1 MNIKYLF
8 FGLGLSLLLIFGV
21 FFALPDNN
29 LHLIFCNVGQGDAI
43 LVSRGSQ
50 QILIDGGP
58 NNKVLNCLSHNL
70 PFWDRTIELMVL
82 THSESDH
89 LTGLISVLDRY
100 SVGQLIGNSLVKESP
115 VFAAFRQ
122 KIIENKIPV
131 YSPKMGDQIK
141 IAGLV
146 LKILWPENKLGNG
159 LVWQNKADLKVLGVE
174 AFSGNLNQTSIVSQ
188 LSFGQF
194 DALLTGDIGLR
205 EEDQLQIQPV
215 EVVKIAHH
223 GSKYSTGQEFLEK
236 IRPQLAVVSVGRNN
250 YGHPSLEVL
259 DRLTSRGIKFFRTDL
274 NGEVEVVSD
283 GKNWWLKSF

>member
-8 FGLGLSLLLIFGV
+8 FSLGLSLLLILGV
-21 FFALPDNN
+21 LFALPDNN
-29 LHLIFCNVGQGDAI
+29 LHLIFCDVGQGDAI

-58 NNKVLNCLSHNL
+58 NNQVLNCLSNNL
-70 PFWDRTIELMVL
+70 PFWDRTIELIVL

-89 LTGLISVLDRY
+89 LTGLVSVLDRY
-100 SVGQLIGNSLVKESP
+100 NVKQLISNSLVKESP

-131 YSPKMGDQIK
+131 YSPRKGDRIK
-141 IAGLV
+141 LAGLV
-146 LKILWPENKLGNG
+146 LKIVWPPDKLGNE
-159 LVWQNKADLKVLGVE
+159 LVWQNKADFQVLGVE

-205 EEDQLQIQPV
+205 EEDQLFIEPV
-215 EVVKIAHH
+215 EVLKIAHH
-223 GSKYSTGQEFLEK
+223 GSKYSTAAEFLEK
-236 IRPQLAVVSVGRNN
+236 IKPQLAVVSVGRNN

-274 NGEVEVVSD
+274 DSEVEVVSD
-283 GKNWWLKSF
+283 GKNWWLKPF